1 MNSRDRIL
9 LALNHKEADRVPFD
23 LGACNGTGISIK
35 ANNALRN
42 YLELPDSECRVKSL
56 ASQLADIN
64 EDLLLKLEVDTR
76 GLVPRNPS
84 NFQTVIQ
91 EEDKYFKFYDEWGIG
106 WRMPKKGGLYY
117 DMYYHPLAHCNNRSL
132 ERYKW
137 PDGDDPGRIN
147 GLRPIAK
154 KHLEAGYLV
163 CFGQSIGRGFLHSGT
178 HLVGFE
184 DFFTD
189 MILNPSRVD
198 TILDKITEIKFKF
211 WNQVLDNMGDLL
223 DVVVEAD
230 DLGTQNGLLIS
241 PKMYRKYIKPR
252 QKALFDFIKKKVD
265 VKIFFHSCG
274 SILELI
280 PDFID
285 VGVDILNPIQVNAD
299 GMCTKYLK
307 QQFGQD
313 LVFWG
318 GGIDTQ
324 RILPFGSPQE
334 IREEVKKRID
344 DLAPG
349 GGFVF
354 STVHNIQADVPPENI
369 IAMWEALREYGV
381 Y

>member
-1 MNSRDRIL
+1 M
-9 LALNHKEADRVPFD
+9 
-23 LGACNGTGISIK
+23 
-35 ANNALRN
+35 
-42 YLELPDSECRVKSL
+42 
-56 ASQLADIN
+56 
-64 EDLLLKLEVDTR
+64 
-76 GLVPRNPS
+76 
-84 NFQTVIQ
+84 
-91 EEDKYFKFYDEWGIG
+91 
-106 WRMPKKGGLYY
+106 
-117 DMYYHPLAHCNNRSL
+117 
-132 ERYKW
+132 
-137 PDGDDPGRIN
+137 
-147 GLRPIAK
+147 
-154 KHLEAGYLV
+154 
-163 CFGQSIGRGFLHSGT
+163 
-178 HLVGFE
+178 GFE

-198 TILDKITEIKFKF
+198 TILDKITEIKFIF
-211 WNQVLDNMGDLL
+211 WDQVLDNMGDLL

-230 DLGTQNGLLIS
+230 DLGTQRGLLIS

-265 VKIFFHSCG
+265 VKIYFHSCG

-285 VGVDILNPIQVNAD
+285 VGVDILNPIQVNAV

-324 RILPFGSPQE
+324 RILPSGSPQE

-354 STVHNIQADVPPENI
+354 STIHNIQADVPPENI
-369 IAMWEALREYGV
+369 MAMWEALREYGV
-381 Y
+381 F